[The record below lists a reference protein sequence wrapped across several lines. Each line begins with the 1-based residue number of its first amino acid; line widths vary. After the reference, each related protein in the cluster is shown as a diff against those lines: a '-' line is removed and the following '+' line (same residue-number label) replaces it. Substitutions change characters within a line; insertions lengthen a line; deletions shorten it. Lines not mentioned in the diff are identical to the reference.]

1 MLKEQLKRKLRNYT
15 ILSLLFTAGLLF
27 AATEQVNIFAFFG
40 LVVVD
45 IISMIRIYQVNK
57 TLEREFGYYWGSK

>member
-15 ILSLLFTAGLLF
+15 ILSLLFTAGLFF
-27 AATEQVNIFAFFG
+27 AATEQVNVFAFFG
-40 LVVVD
+40 LVTVD
-45 IISMIRIYQVNK
+45 IISMIRIYQVNE